1 MTQVRFT
8 DVGFPTNIV
17 ISDKVAQWRT
27 KVFTADE
34 VVFGAVSSQVIPV
47 VARMFPAWQFTVTQT
62 HMEGISTNRKV
73 YPTHVVVSEKG
84 VDRGFISMNHPWRSY
99 AEELILGNP
108 RISSAMQRVGHKTTT
123 KPKVAV
129 QIVKQYFTDP
139 PMAEQIKEVARRVKV
154 DANQHKVTFGATR
167 DLDYMKLAGW
177 VQPYVEEHLLEIAK
191 QVPAVNTNFDL
202 PAYLNLVEDAKI
214 SASVVD
220 APSNSALTVML
231 RDDKYVLHRNNM
243 SIFALTS
250 ERLPEPVRKAIGLLK
265 LVEDGQFVR
274 DVGYRYKAD
283 QFLVIYDGSFDEEQT
298 CKTLS

>member
-34 VVFGAVSSQVIPV
+34 VVFGVVSSQVIPV

-73 YPTHVVVSEKG
+73 YPMHVVVSEKG
-84 VDRGFISMNHPWRSY
+84 VDRGWITISHPWRSY
-99 AEELILGNP
+99 GEQLALGNP
-108 RISSAMQRVGHKTTT
+108 RINMAMERVGHKTTT

-139 PMAEQIKEVARRVKV
+139 PVTEQIKEVARRVKV
-154 DANQHKVTFGATR
+154 DANQQKVTFGALR
-167 DLDYMKLAGW
+167 DMDYMKLVGW
-177 VQPYVEEHLLEIAK
+177 VQSYVEEHLLEIAK
-191 QVPAVNTNFDL
+191 QVPAVNTNFNV
-202 PAYLNLVEDAKI
+202 PAYLELVEDTKI
-214 SASVVD
+214 SASVID
-220 APSNSALTVML
+220 APTNSALTVML
-231 RDDKYVLHRNNM
+231 RGDKYVLHRNNM
-243 SIFALTS
+243 SVFALTS
-250 ERLPEPVRKAIGLLK
+250 ECLPEPVRKAIGLLK

-283 QFLVIYDGSFDEEQT
+283 QFLVIYDGPFNEELT
-298 CKTLS
+298 CKTSN

>member
-17 ISDKVAQWRT
+17 ISDKVTQWRT
-27 KVFTADE
+27 KVFTLDE
-34 VVFGAVSSQVIPV
+34 VVFGEISSQVIPV
-47 VARMFPAWQFTVTQT
+47 VARMFPTWQFVVTQVHT
-62 HMEGISTNRKV
+62 EGLSTERKV
-73 YPTHVVVSEKG
+73 YPTWVTAVDKG
-84 VDRGFISMNHPWRSY
+84 IERGRIQIRHPWRPY
-99 AEELILGNP
+99 AEDLVFENP
-108 RISSAMQRVGHKTTT
+108 RIHNAMQRVGRKTTT

-177 VQPYVEEHLLEIAK
+177 VQSYVEEHLLDIAK

-220 APSNSALTVML
+220 APANSALTVML